1 MFGPETDD
9 TTEIVKAF
17 RDSGAKLA
25 CLCSSDTIYCDAAIP
40 VAIALHGAGAKLY
53 LAGRPGEM
61 EAELRKAGVTRF
73 VFAGCDMHDMLQRAI
88 EEAI

>member
-9 TTEIVKAF
+9 NTQIINAY

-25 CLCSSDTIYCDAAIP
+25 CLCSSDKIYCDEAIP
-40 VAIALHGAGAKLY
+40 VATALRDAGAKLY

-61 EAELRKAGVTRF
+61 EAQLCNAGVTRF
-73 VFAGCDMHDMLQRAI
+73 VFAGCDMHDMLRIALR
-88 EEAI
+88 EAI